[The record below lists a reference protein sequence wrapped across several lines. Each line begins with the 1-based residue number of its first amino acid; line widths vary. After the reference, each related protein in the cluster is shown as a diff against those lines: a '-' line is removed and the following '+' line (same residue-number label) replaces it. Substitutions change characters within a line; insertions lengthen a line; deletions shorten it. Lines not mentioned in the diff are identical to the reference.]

1 MTPAIDIYAFGMCA
15 LEMASLEIQG
25 NGDSGTLVTQDHIN
39 RTIESLDDPLQKDLI
54 YQCLTADFEK
64 RPSART
70 LLFHPVLFEVH
81 ALKLLAAHALVKTG
95 KHVDTLNFPIWVFCV
110 TGFFKNTNK
119 TLEQK
124 LFSDNYQELK
134 RYEVDGH
141 SMKICEKEVEGRN
154 RGVGISTLEPF
165 FLCCVIEK
173 HREKNRT
180 WLWFS

>member
-1 MTPAIDIYAFGMCA
+1 VHISFSLHFYGFLFHFKNLIGSISDFVTPAIDIYAFGMCA
-15 LEMASLEIQG
+15 LEMATLEIQG

-95 KHVDTLNFPIWVFCV
+95 KR
-110 TGFFKNTNK
+110 
-119 TLEQK
+119 
-124 LFSDNYQELK
+124 S
-134 RYEVDGH
+134 EVH
-141 SMKICEKEVEGRN
+141 
-154 RGVGISTLEPF
+154 
-165 FLCCVIEK
+165 
-173 HREKNRT
+173 
-180 WLWFS
+180 

>member
-1 MTPAIDIYAFGMCA
+1 LISDFVTPAIDIYAFGMCA
-15 LEMASLEIQG
+15 LEMATLEIQG

-95 KHVDTLNFPIWVFCV
+95 KCF
-110 TGFFKNTNK
+110 
-119 TLEQK
+119 
-124 LFSDNYQELK
+124 
-134 RYEVDGH
+134 EVSRVCGIF
-141 SMKICEKEVEGRN
+141 KICMREIKG
-154 RGVGISTLEPF
+154 
-165 FLCCVIEK
+165 CVIGL
-173 HREKNRT
+173 HT
-180 WLWFS
+180 I

>member
-1 MTPAIDIYAFGMCA
+1 MISDFVTPAIDIYAFGMCA

-25 NGDSGTLVTQDHIN
+25 NGDSGTLVTQEHIN

-95 KHVDTLNFPIWVFCV
+95 KNIVPLKLKSLNKFIRSSPKLISI
-110 TGFFKNTNK
+110 GFK
-119 TLEQK
+119 
-124 LFSDNYQELK
+124 
-134 RYEVDGH
+134 
-141 SMKICEKEVEGRN
+141 CET
-154 RGVGISTLEPF
+154 I
-165 FLCCVIEK
+165 
-173 HREKNRT
+173 
-180 WLWFS
+180 